1 MTEQYD
7 AQTNRL
13 AQVQNLL
20 TLFKAAH
27 RGRPA
32 RTLEEL
38 EEWVGSPAGQ
48 QLISKSFQ

>member
-1 MTEQYD
+1 MTEEYD

-13 AQVQNLL
+13 AQVQSLL
-20 TLFKAAH
+20 KLFEAAH

-38 EEWVGSPAGQ
+38 EEWVGSLAGQ